1 MKEILVATTKS
12 TYDQYK
18 NKIDTENVVTFGII
32 FIFLFA
38 LLWFTLALRR
48 KNGVKRKIGNPFKN
62 NLIIPLMFLLVRE
75 VEDIQKILLKKED
88 LIEDIFK

>member
-48 KNGVKRKIGNPFKN
+48 KNGVKRKTWKPFQNNP
-62 NLIIPLMFLLVRE
+62 IIPLMFLLVRE

-88 LIEDIFK
+88 PIEDIFK

>member
-48 KNGVKRKIGNPFKN
+48 ENGVKRKTWKPFQKQPNNPPDVFIGK
-62 NLIIPLMFLLVRE
+62 RGGRY
-75 VEDIQKILLKKED
+75 KED
-88 LIEDIFK
+88 TTEEGRPYRRYF

>member
-48 KNGVKRKIGNPFKN
+48 KNGVKRKTWKPFQKQP
-62 NLIIPLMFLLVRE
+62 IIPLMFLLVRGGRYT
-75 VEDIQKILLKKED
+75 EDTTE
-88 LIEDIFK
+88 EGRPYRRYF